1 MKCDEVQPILLDYGR
16 GLVSGPETRKL
27 RAQLD
32 KCKNCA
38 ALLQEEL
45 AFARR
50 LSALPAEQPAN
61 DVWALVRA
69 RTRPRMIRPLAW
81 LRGLA
86 DASAGLKR
94 AVAATAVAAVAAVT
108 IYSFNIQQVDEK
120 EPLPPPS
127 SGVVVTWSDDPLGGH
142 TDALVEFIDKM

>member
-1 MKCDEVQPILLDYGR
+1 M
-16 GLVSGPETRKL
+16 
-27 RAQLD
+27 D

-108 IYSFNIQQVDEK
+108 IYSFNVQQ
-120 EPLPPPS
+120 PPPDRPLVKPS
-127 SGVVVTWSDDPLGGH
+127 QGVVTVKWSDDPLGGH